1 MRINNHYKTISF
13 VLVFLSVLS
22 FFIGFI
28 YGENS
33 AGAGTFNGDFVNL
46 WKNLQSFL
54 NNDLKTAIPPF
65 IVATI
70 ISLIIVY
77 FLEKKI
83 PMVPLTSG
91 ILVTFFGGLTK
102 KDLPR
107 KKYRFL
113 TIL

>member
-33 AGAGTFNGDFVNL
+33 AGAGTFSGDFVDL

-54 NNDLKTAIPPF
+54 NNDLKTAIKL
-65 IVATI
+65 
-70 ISLIIVY
+70 SSK
-77 FLEKKI
+77 FLNPINKYSI
-83 PMVPLTSG
+83 CD
-91 ILVTFFGGLTK
+91 FGAGNGELCKLLTK
-102 KDLPR
+102 K
-107 KKYRFL
+107 
-113 TIL
+113 